1 MSALLNELEASLMTN
16 PAIRAEIDLIA
27 PILRKLSDDRLV
39 ALVIATRHE
48 TARRTETPPRPVG
61 IGNR

>member
-1 MSALLNELEASLMTN
+1 VSALLDELEASLIANRT
-16 PAIRAEIDLIA
+16 IRAEVERLA
-27 PILRKLSDDRLV
+27 PTLRKLSDDLLV

-48 TARRTETPPRPVG
+48 TARRTEPLPRSVG